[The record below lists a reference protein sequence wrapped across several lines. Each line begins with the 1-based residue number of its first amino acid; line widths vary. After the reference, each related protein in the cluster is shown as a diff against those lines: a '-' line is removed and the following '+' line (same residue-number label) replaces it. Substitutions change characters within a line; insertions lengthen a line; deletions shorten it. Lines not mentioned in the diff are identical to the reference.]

1 MTEMNPNLPYAA
13 LMRAMRLSG
22 AQGGLLTQA
31 VAGQVGL
38 HPTDLECLDVI
49 NLNGAAT
56 AGELARAS
64 GLTTGAITGVIDR
77 LERSGYVTR
86 ERDPGDRR
94 RVIVR
99 PNPAAGQ
106 RIGPLYA
113 GLAHRMAVLCAGY
126 DPASLDLL
134 LGFFTRATEILR
146 DETERLR
153 DAVPHNNSQAV
164 VE

>member
-1 MTEMNPNLPYAA
+1 MTEMDPNIPYAA

-31 VAGQVGL
+31 VAARIGL

-77 LERSGYVTR
+77 LERAGYVAR
-86 ERDPGDRR
+86 ERDPADRR

-99 PNPAAGQ
+99 SHAAASQ
-106 RIGPLYA
+106 RVGPFYA
-113 GLAHRMAVLCAGY
+113 GLAQRMAALCAGY
-126 DPASLDLL
+126 DAASLDLL
-134 LGFFTRATEILR
+134 LGFFTGATEILR

-153 DAVPHNNSQAV
+153 DAPPPNNPQAR